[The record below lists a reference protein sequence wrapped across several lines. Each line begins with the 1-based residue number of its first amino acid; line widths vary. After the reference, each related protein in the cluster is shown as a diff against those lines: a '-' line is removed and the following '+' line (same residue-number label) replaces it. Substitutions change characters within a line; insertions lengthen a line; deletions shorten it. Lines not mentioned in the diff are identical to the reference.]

1 MVMTFCDVLL
11 HINNI
16 IKIKERI
23 IIGKNFNVLNLI
35 AVQLNNIQFRSTWL
49 LYLKRIGEFRNVIS
63 SVCFYIEIYVYKMLY
78 SSMNTPLQI
87 CNLYSTVRIDFKCKV
102 YKKLNVESV

>member
-1 MVMTFCDVLL
+1 MYYYTLTTVS
-11 HINNI
+11 
-16 IKIKERI
+16 KIKERI

-35 AVQLNNIQFRSTWL
+35 AVQLNNKFVQFRSTWL
-49 LYLKRIGEFRNVIS
+49 LYLKRIGEFRNVIN

-78 SSMNTPLQI
+78 SSMNTPLQS
-87 CNLYSTVRIDFKCKV
+87 CNLYSTVRTDFKCKV